1 MAIVATHAGVVFP
14 GLNVAGNETMEC
26 VHALDLESG
35 DLLWSL
41 PVEMDVT
48 SLLHFHRLLL
58 LAGGPDDRVEVWD
71 MWARSRVRV
80 ISGDDDERVNDAILR
95 DHRAGQRASAGN
107 WHTKSSFVTC
117 IHVSEGQS
125 GAVLYTGSNEGAV
138 QALLFDG

>member
-48 SLLHFHRLLL
+48 SLVDFHRLLL
-58 LAGGPDDRVEVWD
+58 LAGGPDDRVEIWD
-71 MWARSRVRV
+71 IRARSSLGCGSYLVRKMR
-80 ISGDDDERVNDAILR
+80 E
-95 DHRAGQRASAGN
+95 
-107 WHTKSSFVTC
+107 
-117 IHVSEGQS
+117 
-125 GAVLYTGSNEGAV
+125 
-138 QALLFDG
+138 